1 MCIRDRGNVNPSTTL
16 HITTQDDE
24 FAIRLQKGSAAW
36 DLNPVSA
43 FNYLGFIKG
52 GWTLA
57 QVNGA
62 SGQWITISDRRLKEN
77 IFELP
82 DVMDKING
90 LKTYSYA
97 YKNDPA
103 HSLQTGVIAQEIVD
117 TFPELVR
124 GTDGQYTVAYSKLS
138 VYILKALQEQHEE
151 IDLLE
156 KEILALLAAD
166 EK

>member
-1 MCIRDRGNVNPSTTL
+1 MLYWFYILLHNWMDRSN
-16 HITTQDDE
+16 
-24 FAIRLQKGSAAW
+24 A
-36 DLNPVSA
+36 
-43 FNYLGFIKG
+43 
-52 GWTLA
+52 
-57 QVNGA
+57 
-62 SGQWITISDRRLKEN
+62 LKELN
-77 IFELP
+77 LFF
-82 DVMDKING
+82 
-90 LKTYSYA
+90 
-97 YKNDPA
+97 
-103 HSLQTGVIAQEIVD
+103 VIAQEIVD